1 MADQVKTAVSA
12 DSKVTMSCSSKIPVC
27 SLKKVELPTYRLMAT
42 VSNISCLLVNI
53 LAPVLS
59 TTLVIYMV
67 TGKVGND
74 DPSEFFLQEEHE
86 IDKAMQKRIRNIGA
100 FFMLR
105 H

>member
-1 MADQVKTAVSA
+1 MLDQVKTAVSA

-27 SLKKVELPTYRLMAT
+27 GLKNVELPTKRLMIA

-67 TGKVGND
+67 AGKEGNN

-86 IDKAMQKRIRNIGA
+86 IEKTMQ
-100 FFMLR
+100 
-105 H
+105 